1 MDKLHIAECFGAAAA
16 HYDEYAHV
24 QQRILDWSLR
34 NINVANAN
42 LADKTA
48 DKTVSTPAFT
58 PVSKYVDLGSGTG
71 SALAM
76 LAPLADNVVAV
87 DIAQPM
93 LDYAQSRNDDVS
105 NIDYQ
110 CADFDDL
117 TKVFA
122 ANSVD
127 RIFSSM
133 ALQWSS
139 SPEQLLMDIRH
150 ILSVDGQADLT
161 ILIAPSFARLRQAWS
176 SIGRGHAVHSFNSLA
191 QWQAAAAKAGLTCH
205 SNKDVFIDTYPDFLS
220 MLHSIKDVGAS
231 TAVDDPDTPNTARLL
246 TKRQLRDA
254 RSAFTD
260 LNQGQF
266 SLDYHVVQLQLSR

>member
-16 HYDEYAHV
+16 HYDEHAHV

-34 NINVANAN
+34 HMNSANVSGN
-42 LADKTA
+42 LSAKL
-48 DKTVSTPAFT
+48 
-58 PVSKYVDLGSGTG
+58 VDLGSGTG
-71 SALAM
+71 SALPM
-76 LAPLADNVVAV
+76 LAPLAETVVAV

-93 LDYAQSRNDDVS
+93 LDYAQNRNNAIT
-105 NIDYQ
+105 NIQYQ

-117 TKVFA
+117 TKIFA
-122 ANSVD
+122 TNSVN

-139 SPEQLLMDIRH
+139 SPEQLLKDISH
-150 ILSVDGQADLT
+150 ILTVDGRADLT
-161 ILIAPSFARLRQAWS
+161 ILIAPSFARLRQAWA
-176 SIGRGHAVHSFNSLA
+176 SIGRGHAVHSFTSLA

-205 SNKDVFIDTYPDFLS
+205 SNSDVFIDAYPDFLS

-231 TAVDDPDTPNTARLL
+231 TAVDDPDSPNTATLL

-254 RSAFTD
+254 RSAFSA

>member
-34 NINVANAN
+34 NMNVANVNGDLVAK
-42 LADKTA
+42 L
-48 DKTVSTPAFT
+48 
-58 PVSKYVDLGSGTG
+58 VDLGSGTG
-71 SALAM
+71 SALTM
-76 LAPLADNVVAV
+76 LAPLAETVVAV

-93 LDYAQSRNDDVS
+93 LDYAQSRNNAVT
-105 NIDYQ
+105 NIQYQ

-117 TKVFA
+117 TTIFA
-122 ANSVD
+122 PNSVD

-139 SPEQLLMDIRH
+139 SPEQLLMDISH
-150 ILSVDGQADLT
+150 ILTVDGRADLT
-161 ILIAPSFARLRQAWS
+161 ILIAPSFARLRQAWA
-176 SIGRGHAVHSFNSLA
+176 SIGRGHAVHSFTSLA
-191 QWQAAAAKAGLTCH
+191 QWQAAAANAGFTFH
-205 SNKDVFIDTYPDFLS
+205 SNSDVFIDTYPDFLS

-231 TAVDDPDTPNTARLL
+231 TAVDDPDTPNTATLL

-254 RSAFTD
+254 RSAFTA

>member
-16 HYDEYAHV
+16 HYDEHAHV

-34 NINVANAN
+34 NMNVAN
-42 LADKTA
+42 
-48 DKTVSTPAFT
+48 VSCDLVA
-58 PVSKYVDLGSGTG
+58 KLVDLGSGTG
-71 SALAM
+71 TALQM
-76 LAPLADNVVAV
+76 LAPLAETVVAV

-93 LDYAQSRNDDVS
+93 LDYAQSRNNAIT
-105 NIDYQ
+105 NIQYQ

-117 TKVFA
+117 TKIFA
-122 ANSVD
+122 PNSVD

-139 SPEQLLMDIRH
+139 SPEQLLMDISH
-150 ILSVDGQADLT
+150 ILTVDGRADLT
-161 ILIAPSFARLRQAWS
+161 ILIAPSFARLRQAWA
-176 SIGRGHAVHSFNSLA
+176 SIGRGHAVHSFTSLA
-191 QWQAAAAKAGLTCH
+191 QWQAAAANAGFTFH
-205 SNKDVFIDTYPDFLS
+205 SNSDVFIDTYPDFLS

-231 TAVDDPDTPNTARLL
+231 TAVDDPDTPNTATLL

-254 RSAFTD
+254 RSAFTA